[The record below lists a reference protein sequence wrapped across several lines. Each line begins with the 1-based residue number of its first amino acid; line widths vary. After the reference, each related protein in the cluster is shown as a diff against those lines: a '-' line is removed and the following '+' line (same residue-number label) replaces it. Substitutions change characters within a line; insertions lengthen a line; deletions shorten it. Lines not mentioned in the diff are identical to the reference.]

1 MFAIIQFGIWILGIV
16 VLYAIFKAIKS
27 FFD

>member
-1 MFAIIQFGIWILGIV
+1 MAALLQFGIWILGIV
-16 VLYAIFKAIKS
+16 VLYSIFKAIKS